1 MSIGR
6 HTGLIWFMV
15 WKDYSLMGQHKPA
28 FFPGAHIVCFMNL
41 GWINTSKLI
50 KALVSFPGR
59 LSSRVPSMQQGLY
72 LFSCQLVMTSQ
83 RTLFFNSKITSLS
96 LLWVNLGAWSMANL
110 SHVGS
115 DDGFNRNCSD
125 AKTMVLIWC
134 NTSVCIYL

>member
-41 GWINTSKLI
+41 GWINISKLI

-83 RTLFFNSKITSLS
+83 RTLFFNSKITTLSLS
-96 LLWVNLGAWSMANL
+96 LVGQSGCLVNGQSKPCWKRRWVQQKL
-110 SHVGS
+110 
-115 DDGFNRNCSD
+115 
-125 AKTMVLIWC
+125 
-134 NTSVCIYL
+134 